1 MTPTVDH
8 EAVCTVEEE
17 AAVTHKLPGLH
28 TKNFFLKDKGKH
40 NHGLVLVSTL
50 HDRSINM
57 TAVGHALKLGSK
69 VNLRR

>member
-1 MTPTVDH
+1 MAASVFEALDKAGATHTTVDH

-40 NHGLVLVSTL
+40 NHGLFLVST
-50 HDRSINM
+50 II
-57 TAVGHALKLGSK
+57 
-69 VNLRR
+69 